1 MKFAGKHSACSG
13 RRGFYFGKKQRRPA
27 MTDTRLFKAVGV
39 LTAFVA
45 IVVAG
50 MVNSSRHVRAHDDD
64 NDERDESR
72 IHRGFE
78 ISPVPLD
85 LVGKNRELVGL
96 GSYIVNAVG
105 DCNGCHTTSNATQYA
120 PGGNPYFKGNQ
131 PAVLN
136 QNTYLAGGNL
146 FVLIPGITP
155 DIFTRNLTPDRT
167 GRAAGGRTFEEFRL
181 IMRTGV

>member
-1 MKFAGKHSACSG
+1 
-13 RRGFYFGKKQRRPA
+13 

-105 DCNGCHTTSNATQYA
+105 DCDGCHSAGPPSEFA
-120 PGGNPYFKGNQ
+120 AGGNPYLLPGANPPFFNGTKKFNSK
-131 PAVLN
+131 
-136 QNTYLAGGNL
+136 TYLGGGRD
-146 FVLIPGITP
+146 FARP
-155 DIFTRNLTPDRT
+155 DI
-167 GRAAGGRTFEEFRL
+167 A
-181 IMRTGV
+181 V